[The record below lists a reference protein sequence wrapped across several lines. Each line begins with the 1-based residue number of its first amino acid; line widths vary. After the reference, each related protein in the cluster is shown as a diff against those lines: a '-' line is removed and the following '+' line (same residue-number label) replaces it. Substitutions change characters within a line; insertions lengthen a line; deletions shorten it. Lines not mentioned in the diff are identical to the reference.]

1 MKRTLILLTVVAFFF
16 MCGMAWSAPFLVC
29 DPNPGAT
36 KYVLEMD
43 GVELPEGVC
52 EADGSIKYDM
62 VAYVNTGNHNVRVKA
77 GNLWG
82 WTVYSDPFNF
92 NADSPGV
99 PSGFGF
105 STE

>member
-1 MKRTLILLTVVAFFF
+1 MKKLLLALVAFFF

-36 KYVLEMD
+36 KYILEMD

-52 EADGSIKYDM
+52 EVDGSFKHDM
-62 VAYVNTGNHNVRVKA
+62 AAWVGGDHTVKAKA
-77 GNLWG
+77 GNVWG
-82 WTVYSDPFNF
+82 WSIYSDPFDF
-92 NADSPGV
+92 NADVPGV

-105 STE
+105 SAE